1 MTSKKEAGVDAVIE
15 RKQTILVTADMVIDV
30 YLAYTKEV
38 DKLKKKEYHDTAI
51 LLSQHL
57 NEYLPLKKSQYIIP

>member
-1 MTSKKEAGVDAVIE
+1 MTSKKEEGVDAVIE

-30 YLAYTKEV
+30 YLASSKEA
-38 DKLKKKEYHDTAI
+38 DKIKKKEYYDTAI